1 MGIYKEVQMTKPYAP
16 KAVVGLFYL
25 DIKAALLLIKMDFIE
40 SRHIFD
46 TRKLDP
52 LWVLKI

>member
-1 MGIYKEVQMTKPYAP
+1 MTKPYAP